1 MNQNQ
6 IQQLTS
12 HLSQALDQNYDV
24 VNLEAVLSVIC
35 ALEGTTITKEQLEAT
50 RLAKYINHLRRR
62 TKNEQLARRAKSLL
76 KRWRE
81 MVGIQQTATD
91 SQPAPSQ
98 PLTAGESAVV
108 VVPSQQSSSPL
119 APPQLPINLQKNF
132 VDVSLEQQQPLAL
145 PTVTVP
151 SSHHTNFSNLIN
163 NIASKSDESKPF
175 KFQRE
180 SGPIIDHSSN
190 SVSNSTAADRF
201 TDAAI
206 VIDIVSDS
214 NDNDGVVGGGLSVP
228 ANVPARNKKLKKD
241 KRRRERES
249 QRPKATLLNRNE
261 VMGQQSRYA
270 TKINCAPYKDGKAQ
284 AVIPTDAEILS
295 LSNSSMSSILSGDVT
310 VGNSHSKSMP
320 PRPNNTS
327 ELTFA
332 GRFKSVSQPE
342 SAVLNGHQFRGTEHL
357 APITFDDSITN
368 DSNISFSRL
377 SPTPTPSLFPFEE
390 RRKALE
396 EAGKQQIEISVLV
409 PPSTTTSSLGNEQSN
424 RSNDF
429 IEGGAASRG
438 ILPQIPKKRGRK
450 KGSKGVDSLIAKESS
465 SLSQQI
471 FFGSGVKKVKT
482 TKELFNELQ
491 SRKLSNVVQSVNN
504 LSNAS
509 SDRDREEA
517 LSSRSLQPRP
527 TSSCSEASMHSPQ
540 ILDTYSSNI
549 TLMDADKFSNQNEDI
564 GNTDSD
570 TITSEPSRDSQ
581 KSRGNKATSSL
592 ESNSNSLQT
601 PSATTGFPNQ
611 THNDVTTQLMHV
623 VHSLGSPPSVG
634 DTEKMYQ
641 SQIVPCTC
649 IVVEEEVDPSAEQT
663 ISADRL
669 DSEKVTPTGPD
680 SNVLP
685 RDDEAQGDSIQ
696 KLERNVADDKT
707 VLPAPQKPIKS
718 IFDLDFDEDDDPLQ
732 SIIRDLRPPTVDL
745 EAANGDVKSMMTTSA
760 NVITAT
766 SGITD
771 GAPVHTDGM
780 DLDQDAAEATLV
792 PLPIFTVHEDP
803 DCMAKE
809 RFLVQTNKVTNF
821 HINALHNYCVPNING
836 NWDGVE
842 TASESISS
850 LELYAV
856 TDGADVVPKYGS
868 LTCERIP
875 KDLSGLKFARS
886 ISRIKTF
893 KSYLPP
899 FLGVA
904 KCLPTCRRANRQRR
918 RFKESKMQPKSPEI
932 SCKLEESESELPFL
946 QLKNENVSI
955 ISKSSP
961 SPLQVDVNVGD
972 NIEVVTNFDEG
983 SIDDEIH
990 NNSSFRGPSENENS
1004 YNLLKL
1010 ANDDDLPLEVGA
1022 NGEME
1027 FRENSRC
1034 SSSCS
1039 NSSLIKTQQ
1048 TINAKLRSQQITDQ
1062 YVIERNRKK
1071 RRKTRE
1077 KEQKPRIKRIKIAIN
1092 GKVTSQ
1098 RQISNISSSNNS
1110 SDNEDKERGSD
1121 TLSLSDDINASQ
1133 THSPASNEDEHD
1145 DSFQS
1150 GTTTFDSIVAD
1161 EDVDGDGDADGDGD
1175 GVLENDYE
1183 NSDDEEYAI
1192 VQRPVACG
1200 TSSNHIVLTIK
1211 KTPSKINSPNSIS
1224 AVSPIT
1230 GSEIVPGSAKKSYF
1244 INMIDPN
1251 TKPAVQSSSKENEAI
1266 VEAEPQLSLENA
1278 KPENIID
1285 NRSLLSSQTYCIGS
1299 YRRRLHRLRRRRL
1312 RIEKS
1317 AKLRNTIDIELNHLF
1332 ISNAERS
1339 APLSETRLHRK
1350 LFYNDELCRQNNLG
1364 EKERILD
1371 YSSSS
1376 SSSDNSDIP
1385 SDSDEE
1391 DNSSSTNEADNI
1403 QVAKH
1408 KTNIINIE
1416 TDIKASASKDA
1427 AKQEDEEPCE
1437 SSSDNDN
1444 GDDDDF
1450 VKEDFA
1456 NLDTNIEIDTVNN
1469 LPLHNNGLLPSF
1481 NSICAENPPRSMLPS
1496 AALTDEPETNPKPQI
1511 ASLKSLQNE
1520 NCDDVNNLYYNNNN
1534 LDVIKN
1540 SLVPSPILNDSIRES
1555 VTSNI
1560 SSIILASD
1568 NKSSIQTN
1576 SPGITELI
1584 RPDCQTGI
1592 RAVAASDK
1600 LTSAK
1605 EDSRSSQVH
1614 QFKEW
1619 HQVLQL
1625 PSYNDEPL
1633 IVLPYVVLE

>member
-98 PLTAGESAVV
+98 PLTASESAVV
-108 VVPSQQSSSPL
+108 VVPSQQSSSQL

-132 VDVSLEQQQPLAL
+132 ADVSLEQQPPLAL

-180 SGPIIDHSSN
+180 SGSIIDHSSN

-201 TDAAI
+201 ADAAI

-228 ANVPARNKKLKKD
+228 ANVPARSKKLKKD
-241 KRRRERES
+241 KRRRDRES

-284 AVIPTDAEILS
+284 SVIPTDAEILS

-310 VGNSHSKSMP
+310 VGNSHSKNIP

-377 SPTPTPSLFPFEE
+377 SPTPTPSPFPFEE

-409 PPSTTTSSLGNEQSN
+409 PPSATTSSLGNEQSN
-424 RSNDF
+424 RSTDF
-429 IEGGAASRG
+429 IEGGAVSRG
-438 ILPQIPKKRGRK
+438 SLPQIPKKRGRK

-491 SRKLSNVVQSVNN
+491 SRKLGNVVQSANN

-517 LSSRSLQPRP
+517 LPSRSLQPRP

-549 TLMDADKFSNQNEDI
+549 TLMDADKFSNQNEDV

-601 PSATTGFPNQ
+601 RSATTAFPNQ
-611 THNDVTTQLMHV
+611 THNDVTTQLMHL

-649 IVVEEEVDPSAEQT
+649 IVVEEEADPSAELT
-663 ISADRL
+663 ISADQL
-669 DSEKVTPTGPD
+669 DSEKVTPTGPS
-680 SNVLP
+680 SNEVP
-685 RDDEAQGDSIQ
+685 RDDEAHGDST
-696 KLERNVADDKT
+696 LERNVAEAKT
-707 VLPAPQKPIKS
+707 VLAAPQKPIKS

-732 SIIRDLRPPTVDL
+732 SIIKDLQPPTVDL
-745 EAANGDVKSMMTTSA
+745 EAANEDVKSMITTSA

-766 SGITD
+766 SGTTD
-771 GAPVHTDGM
+771 GAPVDTYGM

-803 DCMAKE
+803 DCLAKD

-842 TASESISS
+842 TASDAISS

-918 RFKESKMQPKSPEI
+918 RVKELKMQPMSPEI

-946 QLKNENVSI
+946 QLKNENVSPMN
-955 ISKSSP
+955 KSSP

-972 NIEVVTNFDEG
+972 NIEIVANFDEG
-983 SIDDEIH
+983 SMDNEIH

-1010 ANDDDLPLEVGA
+1010 ANDDDLPVEVGVGA
-1022 NGEME
+1022 DAEME
-1027 FRENSRC
+1027 FHDNSRC

-1110 SDNEDKERGSD
+1110 SDNEDKDKDRYRGRDSD
-1121 TLSLSDDINASQ
+1121 TVSLSDDINASK
-1133 THSPASNEDEHD
+1133 THSPASSDDEHD

-1150 GTTTFDSIVAD
+1150 GTTNLDSIVAD
-1161 EDVDGDGDADGDGD
+1161 EDVDGDGDGD

-1200 TSSNHIVLTIK
+1200 ASSNHIVLTIK

-1224 AVSPIT
+1224 GVSPIT
-1230 GSEIVPGSAKKSYF
+1230 GSEIVPGSAKKAYL

-1251 TKPAVQSSSKENEAI
+1251 IQPAVQSSAKEIEAI
-1266 VEAEPQLSLENA
+1266 VEAEPQPSLENA
-1278 KPENIID
+1278 NPEEIIE
-1285 NRSLLSSQTYCIGS
+1285 RGKLLSSRTYFIGS

-1312 RIEKS
+1312 RIQKS

-1332 ISNAERS
+1332 ISNVERS
-1339 APLSETRLHRK
+1339 APLSETRLHQK
-1350 LFYNDELCRQNNLG
+1350 LFFNDELCRQNILG
-1364 EKERILD
+1364 QKERILD

-1385 SDSDEE
+1385 SDSEEE
-1391 DNSSSTNEADNI
+1391 DNSSSTNEAYNI

-1427 AKQEDEEPCE
+1427 AKQEEEEPCE

-1444 GDDDDF
+1444 GDDDP
-1450 VKEDFA
+1450 VKEDIA
-1456 NLDTNIEIDTVNN
+1456 NLDTNIEIDSVNN

-1481 NSICAENPPRSMLPS
+1481 NSICAENPTRSMLPT

-1540 SLVPSPILNDSIRES
+1540 SLVPSPILNDSIREGG
-1555 VTSNI
+1555 TSNI
-1560 SSIILASD
+1560 SSIVLASD
-1568 NKSSIQTN
+1568 NKSSIQN
-1576 SPGITELI
+1576 NLPGITESI
-1584 RPDCQTGI
+1584 RSDCQTGI
-1592 RAVAASDK
+1592 RAVAAS
-1600 LTSAK
+1600 SAAK
-1605 EDSRSSQVH
+1605 KDSSSSQIH